1 MSLAKQ
7 PPKSASMN
15 ESSNIKETKNKG
27 LSSILIWQSVMT
39 LSSSHFKL

>member
-1 MSLAKQ
+1 MSLAEQ
-7 PPKSASMN
+7 LPKSASVN
-15 ESSNIKETKNKG
+15 ESANIYKAKNKG